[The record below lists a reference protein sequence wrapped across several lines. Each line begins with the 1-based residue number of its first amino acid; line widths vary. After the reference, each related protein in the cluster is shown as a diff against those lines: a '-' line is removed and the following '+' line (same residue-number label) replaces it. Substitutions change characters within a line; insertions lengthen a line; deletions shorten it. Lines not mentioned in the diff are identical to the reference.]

1 MKIVKV
7 RFSDENYQQI
17 EELAKEVLLTPS
29 TWIALKTLEALA
41 PVEPSKRG
49 RPRVN
54 PLQKKMSEYASDVAF
69 FLKQDSG
76 QKCEGSEQLY
86 PRRGSLGKYPSA
98 VCEVCRVEHFGQEID
113 PGRVQVREHLDGAQ
127 TGEEIGFIEPLGTE
141 VMDTRFIG
149 KEREGF

>member
-1 MKIVKV
+1 M
-7 RFSDENYQQI
+7 
-17 EELAKEVLLTPS
+17 
-29 TWIALKTLEALA
+29 
-41 PVEPSKRG
+41 
-49 RPRVN
+49 N

-98 VCEVCRVEHFGQEID
+98 VCEFCRVEHFGQEID
-113 PGRVQVREHLDGAQ
+113 PGMVQVREHLDGAQ
-127 TGEEIGFIEPLGTE
+127 TGEEIGFIEPLGME